1 MSRPATQHRL
11 SVSSTPSSLPTRQSY
26 NRTHSTPL
34 GTARIGRR
42 KSSSF
47 APGNAAAIEAAVENG
62 VADGSVS
69 INNRRNSKAALN
81 MLSESEQTPMPSSLP
96 HQASTPNRGGGLAGN
111 ALTDGP
117 PLSSFPAVD
126 KSKAKRRASDGTALT
141 KKEKAATGELKCEHC
156 GKAYKHGSCL
166 NKHL

>member
-1 MSRPATQHRL
+1 MSPPTTTQHRP
-11 SVSSTPSSLPTRQSY
+11 SVGSMPSSLPARQPY
-26 NRTHSTPL
+26 NRTHTAPL
-34 GTARIGRR
+34 GTGRISRR

-47 APGNAAAIEAAVENG
+47 APGNAAAIEAAVESG

-69 INNRRNSKAALN
+69 LNRRNSKPALN
-81 MLSESEQTPMPSSLP
+81 MLSETEQTPVPSSLP
-96 HQASTPNRGGGLAGN
+96 QQASMAGR
-111 ALTDGP
+111 AGSSAGVLTDGP
-117 PLSSFPAVD
+117 ALSSFPAVD

-141 KKEKAATGELKCEHC
+141 KKEKAATGELKCDHC

>member
-1 MSRPATQHRL
+1 MSRQTSQARPSL
-11 SVSSTPSSLPTRQSY
+11 GSNPSSLPNRQSN
-26 NRTHSTPL
+26 NRTHSTSL
-34 GTARIGRR
+34 GAGRIGRR

-62 VADGSVS
+62 VADGSVAV
-69 INNRRNSKAALN
+69 NRRNSKATINIAGDASQPPLPN
-81 MLSESEQTPMPSSLP
+81 SLP
-96 HQASTPNRGGGLAGN
+96 QQASMPNRTGSHAGV
-111 ALTDGP
+111 LTDGP
-117 PLSSFPAVD
+117 SLSSFPAVD